1 MTYCI
6 IRYEPD
12 PHDKVSFAYRSVKAA
27 RKALYEGLKSRPEIM
42 SGTILEFRDHDPS
55 HGKRIGVGY
64 RSPFGIGEKS
74 AMFMV
79 VTPETKIHIRYR
91 NLESKARTPPEY
103 LLKADGSL
111 GKKL

>member
-12 PHDKVSFAYRSVKAA
+12 PHDKVSYAYRSVKAA

-42 SGTILEFRDHDPS
+42 SGTILEFRDHDPR

-64 RSPFGIGEKS
+64 RSPFGIEEKG
-74 AMFMV
+74 AMQKMIDMGIEEGDTVRIKNF
-79 VTPETKIHIRYR
+79 EF
-91 NLESKARTPPEY
+91 EY
-103 LLKADGSL
+103 YD
-111 GKKL
+111 